1 MWRRLKNILHSLSTY
16 AELSPD
22 VRVKQRVRQNLRLRP
37 AWSKEEWFEQY
48 WRRQAIS
55 RQLSDFIYIQMQD
68 YSGLEF
74 ARVRPDDRLVEDLQL
89 PLVCWFDWQLS
100 LCDDFWQV
108 FGVELHEQLELENLV
123 TLEDLVLFLNQH
135 LVSVNHS

>member
-1 MWRRLKNILHSLSTY
+1 MWRRLKNILHSFSTY

-22 VRVKQRVRQNLRLRP
+22 VRVKQRVCQNLRLRP

-55 RQLSDFIYIQMQD
+55 RQLSDFVYVQMQD

-108 FGVELHEQLELENLV
+108 FGVDLHEHLDLENLATV
-123 TLEDLVLFLNQH
+123 ADLVFFLNQH

>member
-55 RQLSDFIYIQMQD
+55 RQLSDFVYIQMQD

-108 FGVELHEQLELENLV
+108 FGVELHEQLDLENLATV
-123 TLEDLVLFLNQH
+123 EDLVLFLNQQ